1 MSIFNNL
8 TSPYSNWDNLTY
20 EQKNHRLFLQQKALL
35 DRFLEKGAITQE
47 QHDQSL
53 RDLEAL
59 MKES

>member
-1 MSIFNNL
+1 MSAFNSLTSTTSYWSNL
-8 TSPYSNWDNLTY
+8 TH
-20 EQKNHRLFLQQKALL
+20 EQKNHQLFLQQRALL

>member
-1 MSIFNNL
+1 MSVFNDL
-8 TSPYSNWDNLTY
+8 ASHTSNWDSLTH
-20 EQKNHRLFLQQKALL
+20 EQKNHELFLQQKALL

-59 MKES
+59 MRES

>member
-1 MSIFNNL
+1 M
-8 TSPYSNWDNLTY
+8 TSHTSNWDSLTH
-20 EQKNHRLFLQQKALL
+20 EQKNHQLFLQQKALL

>member
-1 MSIFNNL
+1 MSVFDDM
-8 TSPYSNWDNLTY
+8 TSHTSNWDNLNH
-20 EQKNHRLFLQQKALL
+20 EQKKHQLYLQQKALL

-53 RDLEAL
+53 GDLEVL